1 MALPARSD
9 NPEAD
14 IVGNKPQN
22 QLHTVTSTK
31 SPALTG
37 KLEADLEI
45 KASPEQFYNMVA
57 NKPHHVHH
65 ACYDKIQGCDLHE
78 GEFGKVGTVVIWRY
92 VHDGKTKVTKDVIEA
107 KDPDKK
113 LVTFRAMEGDKLKE
127 YKSLLATLQVFPKNG
142 GSGSVVRWT
151 LEYEKLHQG
160 IAPQTFLQFLL
171 DVSKDMDA
179 HISQPN

>member
-57 NKPHHVHH
+57 NKPHHMHH

-107 KDPDKK
+107 IDPDKK
-113 LVTFRAMEGDKLKE
+113 LVTFRVIEGDKLKE
-127 YKSLLATLQVFPKNG
+127 YKSLL
-142 GSGSVVRWT
+142 
-151 LEYEKLHQG
+151 
-160 IAPQTFLQFLL
+160 L
-171 DVSKDMDA
+171 D
-179 HISQPN
+179 

>member
-1 MALPARSD
+1 MALPPRTD

-14 IVGNKPQN
+14 IVGDKPQN

-37 KLEADLEI
+37 KLEAELEI

-57 NKPHHVHH
+57 NKPHHMHH

-92 VHDGKTKVTKDVIEA
+92 VHGMVQFFFILDISAILAGCLQRHGRSHLPT
-107 KDPDKK
+107 
-113 LVTFRAMEGDKLKE
+113 KLKP
-127 YKSLLATLQVFPKNG
+127 Y
-142 GSGSVVRWT
+142 
-151 LEYEKLHQG
+151 
-160 IAPQTFLQFLL
+160 
-171 DVSKDMDA
+171 
-179 HISQPN
+179 